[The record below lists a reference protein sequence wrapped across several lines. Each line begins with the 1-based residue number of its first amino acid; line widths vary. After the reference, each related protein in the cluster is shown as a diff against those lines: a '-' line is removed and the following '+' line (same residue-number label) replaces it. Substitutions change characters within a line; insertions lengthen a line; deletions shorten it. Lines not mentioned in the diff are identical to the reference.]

1 MRRLVPMVLLPALAA
16 SLRAEEALIHTELG
30 ELPIVLTAPHGGK
43 QRIADVPDRSTGVTT
58 RDIATY
64 EVALGVAEEIEER
77 VGKRPYLL
85 AALFHR
91 SSADANREPAG
102 AYEDEDAEPH
112 YEAYHDS
119 LLEIVAEVRRR
130 WPGRGLL
137 LDIHGQAS
145 FEGIHRGTKDGRTVR
160 RLVKRMGEEAFVG
173 PEGLFGRIAAAGYE
187 VFPPV
192 GAPLGEPEED
202 SRFNG
207 GFTVRAYSGDDDG
220 VDAIQ
225 IEIGPKLRA
234 DEQRRRALVKDLA
247 AAIAG
252 FYEDALAK

>member
-1 MRRLVPMVLLPALAA
+1 MRRLAPLVLLAPFAA
-16 SLRAEEALIHTELG
+16 SLRAEEALIQTERG
-30 ELPIVLTAPHGGK
+30 EIPIVLTAPHGGK
-43 QRIADVPDRSTGVTT
+43 QRIADVPDRESGVTT

-64 EVALGVAEEIEER
+64 EVALGVADLLEER
-77 VGKRPYLL
+77 LGKRPYVV

-91 SSADANREPAG
+91 SSADANREADG

-112 YEAYHDS
+112 YEAYHDAVMTA
-119 LLEIVAEVRRR
+119 VADVRKR
-130 WPGRGLL
+130 WPERGIL

-160 RLVKRMGEEAFVG
+160 RLVKRIGEEAFVG

-192 GAPLGEPEED
+192 GAPFGEPEED

-207 GFTVRAYSGDDDG
+207 GFTVRAYSGDEDG

-225 IEIGPKLRA
+225 IEIGPKLRS
-234 DEQRRRALVKDLA
+234 EEKRRGELVKALA
-247 AAIAG
+247 EAIAG
-252 FYEDALAK
+252 FYQDALSK